1 MRKKIIKIFT
11 FISIFA
17 LVSCNDILDTS
28 PENQPGS
35 ADMWKTTASTE
46 QGMNSI
52 YQALRLP
59 LKSKTGSGTDVNP
72 IVGSS
77 IEIGY
82 YGWEAFGMTG
92 QTRLNAGNV
101 FSSSVNAS
109 NPNFSNT
116 WKWCFTGINRAT
128 DAIVN
133 LSVSPVKEVDK
144 NRYYAEAKTLR
155 AFFYMR
161 LNELFGRGIGV
172 PIYDYV
178 VKPTTATKGQS
189 TETEVW
195 DFIIKDLT
203 EAIESTDFPN
213 NTIGKSGKVSKGTA
227 YALRGRAYLLSSM
240 SLGEDRY
247 ALAAKDFEQVAN
259 MGYMLFSGDYADLF
273 KVKNENSAE
282 VLLYVQ
288 NLENPTGTV
297 SDKDAPNYLSPL
309 YGSQIQKYA
318 GPWNA
323 GSATGGACWTD
334 LQITP
339 AVVDLF
345 EVIVDGNT
353 TKAFDWDDFI
363 PGYNAMSYDDRQV
376 YFIRDS
382 KKNGVEI
389 EPTITSA
396 VNSVLDK
403 VSVKNRYLAEGNEA
417 RILTAY
423 ANRDPRL
430 AASVITPYSTFE
442 GINNSTP
449 TAASTYTSRWPV
461 SGKYYTNMAQSES
474 SLVPGMNTSLV
485 ANGSQYFYYMFR
497 KFIGEGM
504 DYQYRDYNPI
514 DEPIIRYADVL
525 LMWAEALVEQNKLAE
540 AKDKVKQVR
549 DRAKMPTMDKYFSD
563 QTTARNYVRDER
575 RREFVGEGV
584 NFFDEMRWKT
594 LKQTKFEYGPSTS
607 MQVWGGAASGNP
619 VYTWTQAWYTWPV
632 PRTEAEMNTN
642 LKKTPG
648 WTY

>member
-1 MRKKIIKIFT
+1 MRKKIVNILT

-35 ADMWKTTASTE
+35 SEMWTTPASAE
-46 QGMNSI
+46 QGVNAI

-59 LKSKTGSGTDVNP
+59 VKSKTGSGSDVNP
-72 IVGSS
+72 IVGTSV
-77 IEIGY
+77 EIGY

-133 LSVSPVKEVDK
+133 LNKTPIKDEEREK
-144 NRYYAEAKTLR
+144 YLAEAKVLR
-155 AFFYMR
+155 AYFYMR
-161 LNELFGRGIGV
+161 LNELFGRGVGV
-172 PIYDYV
+172 PLYDYV
-178 VKPTTATKGQS
+178 VTTTTATKSQS
-189 TETEVW
+189 PESDVW

-203 EAIESTDFPN
+203 EAIESPN
-213 NTIGKSGKVSKGTA
+213 LPNSTVGKQGKVSKGTA
-227 YALRGRAYLLSSM
+227 YALRGRAYLMSSM
-240 SLGEDRY
+240 SLGENRY
-247 ALAAKDFEQVAN
+247 AQAVSDFEQVAG
-259 MGYMLFSGDYADLF
+259 MGYSLFPDYAGLF

-282 VLLYVQ
+282 MLLYVQ
-288 NLENPTGTV
+288 NLEDPTGTV
-297 SDKDAPNYLSPL
+297 GDKDAPNYQSPL
-309 YGSQIQKYA
+309 YGSQIQKFA

-323 GSATGGACWTD
+323 GGAAGGSCWTD

-339 AVVDLF
+339 AVVDLY
-345 EVIVDGNT
+345 EVKVDNST
-353 TKAFDWDDFI
+353 VKPFDWNESI
-363 PGYNAMSYDDRQV
+363 PGYNTMSYDDRQV
-376 YFIRDS
+376 YFVRDS

-389 EPTITSA
+389 NSTITTA
-396 VNSVLDK
+396 VNGILNK
-403 VSVKNRYLAEGNEA
+403 VSTKDRYLAEGNEA
-417 RILTAY
+417 RLLTAY

-449 TAASTYTSRWPV
+449 TGGSTYTSRWPV
-461 SGKYYTNMAQSES
+461 SGKYFTNMAQSES

-485 ANGSQYFYYMFR
+485 ANGNQYFYYMFR
-497 KFIGEGM
+497 KFIGEGTE
-504 DYQYRDYNPI
+504 YQYRDYNPI

-525 LMWAEALVEQNKLAE
+525 LMCAEALIEQNKLAE
-540 AKDKVKQVR
+540 AKSKVKEVR
-549 DRAKMPTMDKYFSD
+549 DRVGMPTMDKYFAD

-607 MQVWGGAASGNP
+607 MQVWGGSATGNP
-619 VYTWTQAWYTWPV
+619 VYTWTEAWYTWPV
-632 PRTEAEMNTN
+632 PRTEVEMNVN